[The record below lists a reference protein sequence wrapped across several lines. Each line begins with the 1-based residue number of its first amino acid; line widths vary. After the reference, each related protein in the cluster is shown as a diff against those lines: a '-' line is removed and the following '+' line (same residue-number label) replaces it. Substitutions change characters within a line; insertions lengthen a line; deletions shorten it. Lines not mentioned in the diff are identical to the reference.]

1 MSENIK
7 LNKQVYNKNQYVKVI
22 NTSFTQLIPTPVIE
36 PALIVPTLQDFFNN
50 YNSLF
55 FQIPKFGDTNSHQY
69 IINTSSNYIGE
80 NQDNETIQ
88 ALIDEITQLREE
100 NLNLQ
105 QQLFAI

>member
-1 MSENIK
+1 MEIVN

-55 FQIPKFGDTNSHQY
+55 F
-69 IINTSSNYIGE
+69 
-80 NQDNETIQ
+80 
-88 ALIDEITQLREE
+88 
-100 NLNLQ
+100 
-105 QQLFAI
+105 

>member
-1 MSENIK
+1 MEIVN

-55 FQIPKFGDTNSHQY
+55 FQIPKFVDTNSHQY

-88 ALIDEITQLREE
+88 ALIDEITQVREE

>member
-1 MSENIK
+1 MEIVN